1 MKKLLMSVG
10 VLLCLNANAQWTN
23 KNVNNDFD
31 DPYRIC
37 YTESNDNNYLKL
49 ENLNGEIYFFMKGGY
64 YCDENPIID
73 LAFIVNG
80 VSKKYSIDGGI
91 STSGEVLYISENLLS
106 NADMVLDFKT
116 CSVLKVRLNDSV
128 CGTKTYTFSMSG
140 STSALNFILG
150 K

>member
-64 YCDENPIID
+64 YCDENPTID
-73 LAFIVNG
+73 LALIKKWIKLSSWFFLGTLLYRSMFGFDRTIIWIDTFTILLQA
-80 VSKKYSIDGGI
+80 VSITI
-91 STSGEVLYISENLLS
+91 STLITGE
-106 NADMVLDFKT
+106 
-116 CSVLKVRLNDSV
+116 
-128 CGTKTYTFSMSG
+128 
-140 STSALNFILG
+140 
-150 K
+150 

>member
-1 MKKLLMSVG
+1 M
-10 VLLCLNANAQWTN
+10 CLNANAQWTN

-80 VSKKYSIDGGI
+80 VSKKYSIDGRI
-91 STSGEVLYISENLLS
+91 STSGEVLYISDNLLS

-140 STSALNFILG
+140 STSAINFILN